1 MPRHLFKYWPC
12 PNGPQNRPSNNLFNY
27 YKNLPTLLS
36 YDNSNRNLSPSLSQ
50 YTFFFF
56 RSLSLRICLAV
67 FLSLSA
73 CLPVCFSLLVFF
85 SLHSCVSEQVCY
97 SEQLDVTGQLVYL
110 EDCTWII
117 KLGCKY
123 LYPPSHLTVV
133 ITFPCVCVL
142 SHSFLTGCP
151 FTWQVDGPPKDVKWA
166 SLEDKGDYKSGKFLL
181 SLTSF

>member
-67 FLSLSA
+67 FLSLG
-73 CLPVCFSLLVFF
+73 FFF
-85 SLHSCVSEQVCY
+85 SPFMCEWAGMLQW
-97 SEQLDVTGQLVYL
+97 T
-110 EDCTWII
+110 
-117 KLGCKY
+117 
-123 LYPPSHLTVV
+123 
-133 ITFPCVCVL
+133 
-142 SHSFLTGCP
+142 TGCHRTTCI
-151 FTWQVDGPPKDVKWA
+151 FRGLHLNYQTWLQVPVPTKPSYCCDNFPLCLCLVTFISNWLPLHMA
-166 SLEDKGDYKSGKFLL
+166 SGWS
-181 SLTSF
+181 T